1 MMNQIV
7 NCMIAGVGGQG
18 TVFASKLI
26 AEAAISYGLSVR
38 TTETI
43 GMAQRGGSVVSH
55 IRMGAQIHS
64 PLIPLHAADII
75 LAFEPAEGVRLLPY
89 LTEKGIIIVCSSI
102 IKPVT
107 SSLNQDNYNA
117 ETMLSFLTQQT
128 KQLIIIDTAPLL
140 ERCGSTKP
148 LNVAIL
154 GAASKCGIFPFDELL
169 LEQAIQAKTPER
181 FLQMNLNAFQLGKEL
196 YALS

>member
-64 PLIPLHAADII
+64 PLIPLLAADII

-154 GAASKCGIFPFDELL
+154 GAASKSGIFPFDELL